1 MDQEE
6 APLPASEYPCCIDSL
21 NSLPLHE
28 QSGGGVDGSAAA
40 SHQQHQHHDPEIVA
54 STLRQNS
61 IHRWSL
67 STRTIAHYCRLEQI
81 GEGTYGQV
89 YRAQCLDRTLAHP
102 AGGEIVALKKIRLH
116 HPGYWGIPPTV
127 LREIKILKQLQ
138 HKNLVKMFEVVSSKG
153 VEELDWEDEREDE
166 KRKKAK
172 ESKASSSSK
181 NDKSNN
187 STPVLNSEDS
197 NTNKNDNT
205 TSSAIT
211 NTKPAKKKKDPMSDL
226 DKLRESYKGNLFL
239 SLEYISHDLTGL
251 LDMAFKFSEVQV
263 KSIARQLLQ
272 VLEFMHERNFVH
284 RDLKTSNILITDN
297 FELKLADFGLARCLE
312 SSFMGRLFEGDGYS
326 AGEGEFTNKVITL
339 WYRPP
344 ELLLGETRYGCAVD
358 IWSAGCIFAEII
370 LGRPIFTGKAEMDQL
385 KLIFDLIGTP
395 TERSWEGFRELKLIR
410 TGEFSIDKQR
420 KPRLRDKYGEKIK
433 PAAALGLLEKLLEL
447 DPKKR
452 FTASR
457 ALNHRY
463 FQASPIAPDDPKE
476 LGKIDLG
483 GDGSGYHEFKTKK
496 RRREAKAVA
505 KMAEDEAK
513 RQGLTVEKQKEAFDV
528 AYREHLQKGASA
540 DKKEEKKEKQQQQQQ
555 QRSDP
560 RGIHPRDRRVRYRGG
575 SSTGH
580 GRNSFDDD
588 DHTDGGGSYHDSRSM
603 MTDGISRSSRSTYRL
618 NHRSRNNNNMNHP
631 HSPSFTS
638 QQWQM
643 LLIFALGLVLVIKA
657 GIVEVK
663 LEKAQLRGGD
673 RYSHLNH
680 LSGDEYY
687 KAPTVVNGRSL
698 EDGEDEGDVG
708 AGEDSPS
715 ETYFKDAVEKLE
727 SAGGGGGGDSQGEK
741 EEKEGTEEDQQIEQ
755 DLEEGVD
762 DEGEDIIS
770 NENNSAGEQQLQQQ
784 SSLEFLQSQSSM
796 TQDVNLQQQQLI
808 GQSQFQSQLVGK
820 SPTAQQLLMA
830 DFQKFLQGRSD
841 EQIQQPQ
848 QQNLFIQQQPQPNQ
862 QQQTQFGYQPN
873 QFGQQQLPGQS
884 QYHQQQGPY
893 GQNQNQFG
901 QQVVNQQNYLQYGQQ
916 PQQVLPQQFQQQ
928 QPQYYQQQQYNPQQ
942 NLQLPQQFEPQL
954 QEDVQQQV
962 FAVKS
967 SNEVASPLGQI
978 GNVGNGNLDAI
989 GNEPASPL
997 DYAPV
1002 GNVDVFNVAHADQ
1015 NQAQSDAESQLSQQF
1030 DPQLQQDVQQ
1040 QVFAVKSS
1048 NEVASPPDQ
1057 FENVGDANLNANG
1070 NEPASPPDYATVGN
1084 LNVIVDANADPTY
1097 AQPGAEIDQSPVVE
1111 DSPDPL
1117 PATDI
1122 LNNRLVPFDV
1132 SLQRRFK
1139 GAFKKANDQVDADE
1153 AVEDVPI
1160 QVQPDAY
1167 GTLKESVQPV
1177 QEEPTAREPKPADP
1191 NNPDWNFKGAV
1202 VNDGVAFTNPR
1213 LWGAKTL
1220 TTPGL
1225 RSHLSK
1231 NDAKFAPAVV

>member
-40 SHQQHQHHDPEIVA
+40 SHQQQQHHDPEIVA

-226 DKLRESYKGNLFL
+226 DKLR
-239 SLEYISHDLTGL
+239 L

-555 QRSDP
+555 QQLEVEKSKREKDQKGKSDKQPPSERDQLPNRDDFPPPSRHPP
-560 RGIHPRDRRVRYRGG
+560 RNMHPLMNHPPPNGSNHPRDCNRDVPHSRDLNRDMPPPRGDMRGSVPPRDIPPPRGDMMGRGPRDMPHPGDIGRGPPGPRDMPHPPRDMGRGPLGDMGRGPGPRDMPHPRDMGRGPRDMPHPFDIGRGG
-575 SSTGH
+575 PRDMGRGH
-580 GRNSFDDD
+580 PMSNDRMDQGGPWNMNMGSGDGRRMPDRMGNNWGPAPSHLRDQRGPPPPDQQFRHDHYGPSNDQYAPRRPNGGDYYDPMNVGRNGGVPPNDHPRRGPPDSNFDRGRGPPDDSFYDDRGRGPPNRNHHDQHQSSQDEEFRSRRQHDDDNDRRKERSKDRSRDSLDKGRKQKESNESRSARDDNRDPDRPKGNKDERDSERRRSRSSNRSERKRSRERGRDSSRDKDKKKEHRRSHRDDD
-588 DHTDGGGSYHDSRSM
+588 DRRHRQENDKKSERGGDDQSRRERKRSKDSDRDGGRKRQKRSRHDK
-603 MTDGISRSSRSTYRL
+603 DSSRRDSSRIDDRTKE
-618 NHRSRNNNNMNHP
+618 RSERDERR
-631 HSPSFTS
+631 
-638 QQWQM
+638 
-643 LLIFALGLVLVIKA
+643 GD
-657 GIVEVK
+657 G
-663 LEKAQLRGGD
+663 RGGD
-673 RYSHLNH
+673 R
-680 LSGDEYY
+680 DRFT
-687 KAPTVVNGRSL
+687 PPPGR
-698 EDGEDEGDVG
+698 
-708 AGEDSPS
+708 
-715 ETYFKDAVEKLE
+715 
-727 SAGGGGGGDSQGEK
+727 
-741 EEKEGTEEDQQIEQ
+741 
-755 DLEEGVD
+755 
-762 DEGEDIIS
+762 
-770 NENNSAGEQQLQQQ
+770 
-784 SSLEFLQSQSSM
+784 
-796 TQDVNLQQQQLI
+796 
-808 GQSQFQSQLVGK
+808 
-820 SPTAQQLLMA
+820 
-830 DFQKFLQGRSD
+830 
-841 EQIQQPQ
+841 
-848 QQNLFIQQQPQPNQ
+848 
-862 QQQTQFGYQPN
+862 
-873 QFGQQQLPGQS
+873 
-884 QYHQQQGPY
+884 QYD
-893 GQNQNQFG
+893 
-901 QQVVNQQNYLQYGQQ
+901 QYG
-916 PQQVLPQQFQQQ
+916 
-928 QPQYYQQQQYNPQQ
+928 N
-942 NLQLPQQFEPQL
+942 
-954 QEDVQQQV
+954 
-962 FAVKS
+962 
-967 SNEVASPLGQI
+967 
-978 GNVGNGNLDAI
+978 
-989 GNEPASPL
+989 
-997 DYAPV
+997 
-1002 GNVDVFNVAHADQ
+1002 
-1015 NQAQSDAESQLSQQF
+1015 
-1030 DPQLQQDVQQ
+1030 
-1040 QVFAVKSS
+1040 
-1048 NEVASPPDQ
+1048 
-1057 FENVGDANLNANG
+1057 
-1070 NEPASPPDYATVGN
+1070 
-1084 LNVIVDANADPTY
+1084 
-1097 AQPGAEIDQSPVVE
+1097 PVVADRDRAGQRNRDQRDE
-1111 DSPDPL
+1111 SRDGRYGPSSQDWRPRDGHPGDGPNWRPPMGRDGHPD
-1117 PATDI
+1117 D
-1122 LNNRLVPFDV
+1122 
-1132 SLQRRFK
+1132 RRRH
-1139 GAFKKANDQVDADE
+1139 DD
-1153 AVEDVPI
+1153 
-1160 QVQPDAY
+1160 
-1167 GTLKESVQPV
+1167 
-1177 QEEPTAREPKPADP
+1177 R
-1191 NNPDWNFKGAV
+1191 
-1202 VNDGVAFTNPR
+1202 R
-1213 LWGAKTL
+1213 
-1220 TTPGL
+1220 
-1225 RSHLSK
+1225 R
-1231 NDAKFAPAVV
+1231 

>member
-1 MDQEE
+1 MSYTADRRRAREE
-6 APLPASEYPCCIDSL
+6 YYRENSAPGSSTEERQLGSDSTANYNHHVL
-21 NSLPLHE
+21 SSSLTTSADHSVSSSHGPTVLSHVTE
-28 QSGGGVDGSAAA
+28 GTTETSSRHSGGSSARSGSGGGRSINTASNNDPPEISEDHYYRERDDGNNNSHNNIGSSYSDDDDDDEEELRTLATMDTNTFRRLREKRRKSKGSDTEGNSTSSRSSAIRHR
-40 SHQQHQHHDPEIVA
+40 SHQQ
-54 STLRQNS
+54 
-61 IHRWSL
+61 
-67 STRTIAHYCRLEQI
+67 
-81 GEGTYGQV
+81 
-89 YRAQCLDRTLAHP
+89 
-102 AGGEIVALKKIRLH
+102 
-116 HPGYWGIPPTV
+116 
-127 LREIKILKQLQ
+127 
-138 HKNLVKMFEVVSSKG
+138 
-153 VEELDWEDEREDE
+153 
-166 KRKKAK
+166 
-172 ESKASSSSK
+172 
-181 NDKSNN
+181 
-187 STPVLNSEDS
+187 
-197 NTNKNDNT
+197 
-205 TSSAIT
+205 
-211 NTKPAKKKKDPMSDL
+211 
-226 DKLRESYKGNLFL
+226 
-239 SLEYISHDLTGL
+239 
-251 LDMAFKFSEVQV
+251 
-263 KSIARQLLQ
+263 
-272 VLEFMHERNFVH
+272 
-284 RDLKTSNILITDN
+284 
-297 FELKLADFGLARCLE
+297 
-312 SSFMGRLFEGDGYS
+312 
-326 AGEGEFTNKVITL
+326 
-339 WYRPP
+339 
-344 ELLLGETRYGCAVD
+344 
-358 IWSAGCIFAEII
+358 
-370 LGRPIFTGKAEMDQL
+370 
-385 KLIFDLIGTP
+385 
-395 TERSWEGFRELKLIR
+395 
-410 TGEFSIDKQR
+410 
-420 KPRLRDKYGEKIK
+420 
-433 PAAALGLLEKLLEL
+433 
-447 DPKKR
+447 
-452 FTASR
+452 
-457 ALNHRY
+457 
-463 FQASPIAPDDPKE
+463 
-476 LGKIDLG
+476 
-483 GDGSGYHEFKTKK
+483 
-496 RRREAKAVA
+496 
-505 KMAEDEAK
+505 
-513 RQGLTVEKQKEAFDV
+513 
-528 AYREHLQKGASA
+528 
-540 DKKEEKKEKQQQQQQ
+540 QQQQQQ

-603 MTDGISRSSRSTYRL
+603 MTDGISRSSRSTYRS

-727 SAGGGGGGDSQGEK
+727 SAGGRGGGDSQGEK

-962 FAVKS
+962 FAVQS

-1070 NEPASPPDYATVGN
+1070 NEPASPPDYAPVGN

-1153 AVEDVPI
+1153 DVEDVPI

-1177 QEEPTAREPKPADP
+1177 QEEPTAREPKPDP